1 MTSISKNVH
10 IDKLDDIVNK
20 YNNTYYKTIK
30 MKLADAKSNTHTN
43 YAKET
48 NNKDPK
54 FKITNH
60 VSISKNKNIFVKCY
74 VPNWCEEVFVIT
86 KVKNTV
92 KNNVVSSF
100 SS

>member
-1 MTSISKNVH
+1 
-10 IDKLDDIVNK
+10 
-20 YNNTYYKTIK
+20 

-74 VPNWCEEVFVIT
+74 VPN
-86 KVKNTV
+86 
-92 KNNVVSSF
+92 
-100 SS
+100 